1 MIAYFSSTIHLCL
14 WKNLRIGGDRLGE
27 SIQVVKIVVE
37 AKIMMCG
44 HAEGVEV
51 EKVTMD
57 IRHEGWVFQVV
68 LWAATMSA

>member
-1 MIAYFSSTIHLCL
+1 M
-14 WKNLRIGGDRLGE
+14 
-27 SIQVVKIVVE
+27 KIVVE

-57 IRHEGWVFQVV
+57 IRHEGRVFQVV
-68 LWAATMSA
+68 LWAATVTA